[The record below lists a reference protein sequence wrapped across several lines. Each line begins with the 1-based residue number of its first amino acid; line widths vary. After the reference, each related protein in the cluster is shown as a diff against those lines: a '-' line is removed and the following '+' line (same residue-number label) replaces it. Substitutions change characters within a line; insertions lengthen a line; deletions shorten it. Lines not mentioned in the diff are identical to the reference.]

1 MKANLT
7 YDGKI
12 EIEFSM
18 NEKQFGSDILEHI
31 ALLYEEQEVDASPIW
46 ELIDKISHCITIQ

>member
-12 EIEFSM
+12 EIEFSRS
-18 NEKQFGSDILEHI
+18 ERELGSNILEQL
-31 ALLYEEQEVDASPIW
+31 ATMYEEQDVDASPIW
-46 ELIDKISHCITIQ
+46 ELIDKISHYTTVQ

>member
-12 EIEFSM
+12 EIEFSR
-18 NEKQFGSDILEHI
+18 NEKELGSNILEQL
-31 ALLYEEQEVDASPIW
+31 ATMYEEQEVDASPIW